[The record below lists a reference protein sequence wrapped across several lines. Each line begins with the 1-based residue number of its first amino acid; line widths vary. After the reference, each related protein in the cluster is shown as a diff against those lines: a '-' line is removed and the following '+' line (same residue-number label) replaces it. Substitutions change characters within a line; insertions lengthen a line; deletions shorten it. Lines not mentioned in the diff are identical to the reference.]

1 MTPHGSPDAPA
12 NLRDEVAS
20 ATGSRVW
27 PEVPAS
33 DVGEAIVEALTLGGI
48 DHLFFT
54 SGTEIGFYQEA
65 IAKARALGRKAPR
78 LVTVTHEHVGLNAA
92 LGYAAISG
100 RPAATAV
107 HVDSGTQHC
116 GGAIHTAWH
125 SGLPVLMTAGAAPSS
140 YPGSMPGARDG
151 GGHIWMQQARDQNGI
166 VRCYTKW
173 DHRLEQQDNA
183 GLVVSRALQVAR
195 TEPCGPVYLSIPR
208 EIPLRPASGVRFPPA
223 DQLAIPRPPAPDPDG
238 VHEIARR
245 LVAARNPFVVVSR
258 SGRDPQCVPAL
269 VELCELL
276 AVPVVDSNSRAYHC
290 FPMNHPLY
298 QRAASLAT
306 ADFVLVLEAAVPW
319 LPGESEPPARAYVA
333 VVGIDPIQ
341 TRIPTFEFTANIR
354 LISDSLL
361 AIRAITAAA
370 HALLSGTQTAR
381 LRLRAAHWNEAS
393 RLRAIEAQRRA
404 QAVSRKIPIDPLWLS
419 AEIGR
424 VIDDDCTIFDETMP
438 QNGLHEYLGCPRP
451 GSYFYNPGSSGG
463 WAPGA
468 ALGAKLAAPDRQV
481 VAVTG
486 DGFYMF
492 AVPNAAISAAVRHH
506 APFLT
511 IVYQNRSYS
520 TGVTRVAK
528 TYPAGYAM
536 KAGFDGGYF
545 DPPIDFAKEAEAA
558 GGHGENVTDPGQI
571 RAALERGLDQV
582 RGGKP
587 AVISVWLP
595 RLMQED

>member
-1 MTPHGSPDAPA
+1 MTPPGSADAQA
-12 NLRDEVAS
+12 NVQDRRAWL
-20 ATGSRVW
+20 
-27 PEVPAS
+27 EVPAA
-33 DVGEAIVEALTLGGI
+33 DVGEAIVEALTAGGI

-92 LGYAAISG
+92 LGYAAVSG

-125 SGLPVLMTAGAAPSS
+125 SGLPVLMTAGAAPAS

-166 VRCYTKW
+166 VRDFTKW

-183 GLVVSRALQVAR
+183 GLVVSRALPIAR

-208 EIPLRPASGVRFPPA
+208 ELPLRQVSGVRFPSA
-223 DQLAIPRPPAPDPDG
+223 GQLAIPRPPAPDPDG
-238 VHEIARR
+238 VQEIARR

-258 SGRDPQCVPAL
+258 SGRAPECVPAL

-276 AVPVVDSNSRAYHC
+276 ALPVVDSNSRAYHC

-298 QRAASLAT
+298 QRSVGLST

-319 LPGESEPPARAYVA
+319 LPGESEPPAEAYVA
-333 VVGIDPIQ
+333 VVGVDPVQ
-341 TRIPTFEFTANIR
+341 TRIPTFEFTANLR
-354 LISDSLL
+354 LVSDPLL

-370 HALLSGTQTAR
+370 RALLSSTQTTD
-381 LRLRAAHWNEAS
+381 LRQRAAHWSEAS
-393 RLRAIEAQRRA
+393 RLRAAEAERRA
-404 QAVSRKIPIDPLWLS
+404 QAVSRKTPIDPLWLS

-424 VIDDDCTIFDETMP
+424 AIDDDCIVFDETMP
-438 QNGLHEYLGCPRP
+438 QNALHEYLACPRP
-451 GSYFYNPGSSGG
+451 GSYFYNPASSGG

-468 ALGAKLAAPDRQV
+468 ALGAKLAAPDRPV

-520 TGVTRVAK
+520 TGVTKVAK
-528 TYPAGYAM
+528 TYPGGYAAR
-536 KAGFDGGYF
+536 AGFDGGYF

-558 GGHGENVTDPGQI
+558 GGYGENVSDPGEI
-571 RAALERGLDQV
+571 RAALERGLEEV

-587 AVISVWLP
+587 AVISAWLP